1 MNQTDRRIR
10 ALRDIISTYGDNLRM
25 NNENMIEYSRNVR
38 ALIHMSVESSSLE
51 TIASILR
58 TTSDEPSHLT
68 MTQIDGATQNIPY
81 DCDTMNQTQC
91 PITLDDFVEHEP
103 VCQILHCRHM
113 FRRSNLMRWLD
124 THTCCPV
131 CRYDLREYNADSFS
145 SPPPDVPPTSPTPA
159 PSSVEPATD
168 MEQIARILT
177 GYVNEQARHLDA
189 SGNSNSIY
197 TFQFPL
203 RFRR

>member
-1 MNQTDRRIR
+1 MNPADRRIR
-10 ALRDIISTYGDNLRM
+10 ALRDIISTYGENVRIH
-25 NNENMIEYSRNVR
+25 NENMAEYSRTIR
-38 ALIHMSVESSSLE
+38 ALVNLTADSNAIE
-51 TIASILR
+51 TLTSILQ
-58 TTSDEPSHLT
+58 TTPEERSPLT
-68 MTQIDGATQNIPY
+68 MSQIDGATQNIPY

-91 PITLDDFVEHEP
+91 PITLEDFVEHEP
-103 VCQILHCRHM
+103 VCQILSCRHM

-131 CRYDLREYNADSFS
+131 CRYDLREYNTDP
-145 SPPPDVPPTSPTPA
+145 SPPPPLVPPTSPTPTQ
-159 PSSVEPATD
+159 PSVPDTD
-168 MEQIARILT
+168 MDHIARVLT
-177 GYVNEQARHLDA
+177 SYVNEQARHLDA